1 MFASMHRR
9 AAWLAVLGLA
19 AEGCAGPGLLPGSSG
34 SDPGPVAP
42 ASSGPDEV
50 EVYRRAEAERIE
62 FFEREIARLRDDL
75 AKAEASIVAMESGLR
90 GSQSRADA
98 VSALAEARIALD
110 RVSRTVP
117 WRRDRVEEARAKLD
131 EAQRQ
136 MEADHIGSAVFFASR
151 AQGITEA
158 LAHEAELVAGWP
170 GRRLVGAPR
179 VNLRAGP
186 SREQPVLAVLLE
198 ETPLL
203 LERNEAEW
211 ALVRTPAGQVG
222 WVHAPLLENP
232 KPEI

>member
-1 MFASMHRR
+1 MHRR
-9 AAWLAVLGLA
+9 AAWLAALGLA
-19 AEGCAGPGLLPGSSG
+19 AQGCTGPGLLQGG
-34 SDPGPVAP
+34 FWSDPPAES
-42 ASSGPDEV
+42 ASSGRDEV

-117 WRRDRVEEARAKLD
+117 WRSDRVEEARAKLD

-136 MEADHIGSAVFFASR
+136 LDADHIGSAVFFASR
-151 AQGITEA
+151 AQGITETLA
-158 LAHEAELVAGWP
+158 LEADLVAGWP
-170 GRRLVGAPR
+170 GRRLVGVPR

-186 SREQPVLAVLLE
+186 SRVHPVLAVLLE

-203 LERNEAEW
+203 LERNESDW

-232 KPEI
+232 KPEP

>member
-1 MFASMHRR
+1 MHRR
-9 AAWLAVLGLA
+9 AALLAALGLA
-19 AEGCAGPGLLPGSSG
+19 AQGCAGPGFPGNLWSAP
-34 SDPGPVAP
+34 DPPAP
-42 ASSGPDEV
+42 AISAREEV

-117 WRRDRVEEARAKLD
+117 WRHDRVEEARAKLE
-131 EAQRQ
+131 EARRQ
-136 MEADHIGSAVFFASR
+136 LDADHIGSAVFFASR
-151 AQGITEA
+151 AQGITET
-158 LAHEAELVAGWP
+158 LHVEAQLVSGWP

-186 SREQPVLAVLLE
+186 SREHPVLAVLVE

-203 LERNEAEW
+203 LERKQEDW

-232 KPEI
+232 KPEP

>member
-9 AAWLAVLGLA
+9 AALLIALGLA
-19 AEGCAGPGLLPGSSG
+19 AQGCAGPGLLPGYLWF
-34 SDPGPVAP
+34 GPDSP
-42 ASSGPDEV
+42 AGPDEV

-110 RVSRTVP
+110 RVSLTVP
-117 WRRDRVEEARAKLD
+117 WRQDRVEEARAKLA
-131 EAQRQ
+131 EARRQ
-136 MEADHIGSAVFFASR
+136 LDVDHIGSAVFFASR
-151 AQGITEA
+151 AQGITES
-158 LAHEAELVAGWP
+158 LDLEARLVAGWP
-170 GRRLVGAPR
+170 GRRLVGSPR

-186 SREQPVLAVLLE
+186 SQEHPVLAVLIH

-203 LERNEAEW
+203 LERDEADW

-222 WVHAPLLENP
+222 WVHTSLLQNP
-232 KPEI
+232 QPEP